1 MEGSEDSAAEDALK
15 RQPGAAGDGSDGQS
29 GAAGD
34 GPDGRPGAAAGATR
48 RNGCAQATRRGER
61 GPAAKRG
68 GRAQDR
74 RVARTKAAVH
84 AAVLKLVQERAFD
97 KVTVAAVAREADIDR
112 KTFYLHYASVDDV
125 VDEIVREEAEW
136 RVAIVREEAFALG
149 ERMDVADLFS
159 RVSVALMEQF
169 EASGLTFA
177 HLSSDLLLRKIERPL
192 TEAII
197 ADDALGMAAALG
209 PRLPYAVS
217 FFSAGL
223 LSVMRH
229 WLADDS
235 EMPLEEL
242 ARMASVAVAS
252 GVEGLLRDAQ
262 RAV

>member
-136 RVAIVREEAFALG
+136 RVG
-149 ERMDVADLFS
+149 
-159 RVSVALMEQF
+159 
-169 EASGLTFA
+169 
-177 HLSSDLLLRKIERPL
+177 H
-192 TEAII
+192 
-197 ADDALGMAAALG
+197 
-209 PRLPYAVS
+209 
-217 FFSAGL
+217 
-223 LSVMRH
+223 
-229 WLADDS
+229 
-235 EMPLEEL
+235 
-242 ARMASVAVAS
+242 
-252 GVEGLLRDAQ
+252 
-262 RAV
+262 RA